1 MSTTRR
7 RATAIALAALGV
19 AAVVLSTAM
28 AAPAVTPGSVTIT
41 AYFVD
46 AQPLVPGNQVKAAGV
61 PVGTIDE
68 VSLERGLA
76 KVDMTVDRTV
86 LPLKAD
92 GTARIVTQ
100 DLLGERFVGL
110 ERGSPAAPALAEP
123 FVLQPDRTS
132 RGTDLQEV
140 LNSVDDPTGTALAA
154 MTTTLGEGLG
164 GQGKNAAAAI
174 AALRPAM
181 QQTGEL
187 AGVLGSQN
195 DVLRQLVDQ
204 ARPVAQAVATDDGRK
219 LDRLVDST
227 SDTLGAVGAREKQVQ
242 ETLQQLPDTIRSA
255 RQTLANLAGVADPTA
270 DTLKSIRPVTDDLA
284 GISKELEGFSESA
297 NPALATLPEVLDRGR
312 KLFEELGP
320 VVKALQPIGEDLKVI
335 GPDAKKLS
343 DTFVSARLTNLME
356 FVKGWSMAT
365 SDYDAVS
372 HYFKAIVVA
381 SPKAAGQAS
390 GSLIPGSNK
399 LIPTDLPV
407 PAAPGAQ
414 PSKGPDGL
422 PTTCTAAG
430 GSEAAGSAP
439 TENNRGPGCPGT
451 SVADQYE
458 NDEVEYDTYGPS
470 EAKGKD
476 VKGGDAKSK
485 DEATSATGL
494 QEKQEGAMVEQL
506 LGGGN

>member
-1 MSTTRR
+1 MSTTRK
-7 RATAIALAALGV
+7 RATAIVLTALGIV
-19 AAVVLSTAM
+19 AVVLATAM
-28 AAPAVTPGSVTIT
+28 AAPSVNPGSVTIT
-41 AYFVD
+41 AYFTD

-86 LPLKAD
+86 LPLHTDASL
-92 GTARIVTQ
+92 RIVTQ

-110 ERGSPAAPALAEP
+110 ERGSPAAPSLTEP
-123 FVLQPDRTS
+123 YVLQTDRTS

-164 GQGKNAAAAI
+164 GQGQNAAAAI
-174 AALRPAM
+174 KALRPAM

-187 AGVLGSQN
+187 AGILGSQN
-195 DVLRQLVDQ
+195 QVLRQLVDQ
-204 ARPVAQAVATDDGRK
+204 ARPVAQAVATDNGKK
-219 LDRLVDST
+219 LDHLVDST
-227 SDTLGAVGAREKQVQ
+227 SDTLGAVGAREQQVQ
-242 ETLQQLPDTIRSA
+242 QTLQQLPDTIHSA

-270 DTLKSIRPVTDDLA
+270 DTLKSIRPVTDDLTDV
-284 GISKELEGFSESA
+284 SKELKDFSKSA
-297 NPALATLPEVLDRGR
+297 NPALASLPEVLDRGR

-320 VVKALQPIGEDLKVI
+320 VVKALHPIGEDLTVI

-343 DTFVSARLTNLME
+343 DTFVSSRLTNLME

-365 SDYDAVS
+365 SDYDAIS

-381 SPKAAGQAS
+381 SPKAAGQAT
-390 GSLIPGSNK
+390 GSLIPGSNR
-399 LIPTDLPV
+399 LIPNDLPV
-407 PAAPGAQ
+407 PAGPGSPQ
-414 PSKGPDGL
+414 TKGPDGL
-422 PTTCTAAG
+422 STSCTGEG
-430 GSEAAGSAP
+430 GSEPAGSAP
-439 TENNRGPGCPGT
+439 TGNNRGPGCPGS
-451 SVADQYE
+451 SVADKYK
-458 NDEVEYDTYGPS
+458 NDKVKYDTYGPGD
-470 EAKGKD
+470 AKGK
-476 VKGGDAKSK
+476 DAKSK
-485 DEATSATGL
+485 DKATSATGL

>member
-1 MSTTRR
+1 MSTTRK
-7 RATAIALAALGV
+7 RATAIVLAALGI
-19 AAVVLSTAM
+19 AATVLATAM

-41 AYFVD
+41 AYFTD

-61 PVGTIDE
+61 PVGTIDD
-68 VSLERGLA
+68 VSLDKGLA
-76 KVDMTVDRTV
+76 KVDMTVDTTV
-86 LPLKAD
+86 LPLKSDA
-92 GTARIVTQ
+92 TARIVTQ

-110 ERGSPAAPALAEP
+110 ERGTPAAPALTEP
-123 FVLQPDRTS
+123 YVLQTDRTS

-174 AALRPAM
+174 TALRPAM

-187 AGVLGSQN
+187 ANILGTQN
-195 DVLRQLVDQ
+195 QVLRQLIDQ
-204 ARPVAQAVATDDGRK
+204 ARPVAQAAATENGQK

-227 SDTLGAVGAREKQVQ
+227 SDTLGAVGAREQQVQ

-255 RQTLANLAGVADPTA
+255 RQTLSNLSGVADPTA
-270 DTLKSIRPVTDDLA
+270 DTLKSIRPITDDLTDV
-284 GISKELEGFSESA
+284 SKELRAFSKSA
-297 NPALATLPEVLDRGR
+297 DPALAALPEVLERGR

-320 VVKALQPIGEDLKVI
+320 VVKALRPIGEDLTVI
-335 GPDAKKLS
+335 GPDAKRLS
-343 DTFVSARLTNLME
+343 DTFLSGRLTNLME

-365 SDYDAVS
+365 SDYDAIS

-381 SPKAAGQAS
+381 TPKAAGQAS
-390 GSLIPGSNK
+390 GSLIPGANQ

-430 GSEAAGSAP
+430 GSEQAGSAP
-439 TENNRGPGCPGT
+439 TENNRGPGCPGS
-451 SVADQYE
+451 SVADKY
-458 NDEVEYDTYGPS
+458 
-470 EAKGKD
+470 AKDDKNESN
-476 VKGGDAKSK
+476 GD
-485 DEATSATGL
+485 ATSATGL
-494 QEKQEGAMVEQL
+494 QEKQEGAMVDQL